1 MHGFQQGLQ
10 FPQHVHH
17 HSEAASIQPVSQ
29 VFGHFDS
36 RFGDAVQHQLAYSH
50 HRYGAQHLPPQQL
63 YYANP
68 WQLQPYP
75 TPPSGHIQFTGESQG
90 IYMCVQKKNS
100 FSCTLLL
107 PMKSWL
113 HNDVVL
119 EFGEMFYM
127 VSFSSRGV
135 LIVATNG
142 IP

>member
-1 MHGFQQGLQ
+1 MHGFQQGVQ

-17 HSEAASIQPVSQ
+17 HSEAASIQPASLVLGQ
-29 VFGHFDS
+29 FDG
-36 RFGDAVQHQLAYSH
+36 RFGDAVQHQLAYPH

-75 TPPSGHIQFTGESQG
+75 TPPSGHTQFTGESQG
-90 IYMCVQKKNS
+90 IHS

-113 HNDVVL
+113 HNDLVF

-127 VSFSSRGV
+127 VPFSCVS
-135 LIVATNG
+135 IVATNG